1 MFCTRNLKRQKRNA
15 TLVVETLDDRLV
27 LSAASAVG
35 THATAAV
42 EVTRATTDSAGLIH
56 RFDAALDG
64 INGLVNRGLNHFNGQ
79 VNNQIGGVDT
89 VTQALIGPTVAG
101 INNFA
106 SVNVAREAVLN
117 RVTSAVVNPFDR
129 FISRFDV
136 GLNRY
141 TREINNQLIVLG
153 RQFDTTDSALES
165 AVIAVTANVR
175 AEEAADSGQWLSEL
189 QGGRANLQNEID
201 SARSAITS
209 ADPSRS
215 PRTILRR
222 TVVRRGT
229 TTATAGS
236 DRSRL
241 GRRPRPR
248 QARTRRLAS
257 PPSRST
263 PSEW

>member
-201 SARSAITS
+201 QPVARSPALIHRGRRVPYS
-209 ADPSRS
+209 GGPWSGAEQP
-215 PRTILRR
+215 LRR
-222 TVVRRGT
+222 P
-229 TTATAGS
+229 GS